1 MDFAYVTRAV
11 DVVVLQGLT
20 AHTESET
27 LHFVLLRQASI
38 CLRLS
43 VEGDSPN
50 PPMFRSD
57 GPCGYLKVNRN
68 PAFGG
73 VSDFVHLDSNED
85 PVDMICVFGIYKKY
99 R

>member
-1 MDFAYVTRAV
+1 MLLSHRD
-11 DVVVLQGLT
+11 LQ
-20 AHTESET
+20 APTESET

-50 PPMFRSD
+50 LPMFRSD
-57 GPCGYLKVNRN
+57 GPCGYLKANKN

-73 VSDFVHLDSNED
+73 VYDLYLVSTCAGKFS
-85 PVDMICVFGIYKKY
+85 C
-99 R
+99 